1 MLKTRLL
8 LRPPK
13 KAMAERIARQK
24 QEAEERKAKEEAEAM
39 ERFARA
45 QMTPE
50 ERKKQLEAKLAEK
63 KAELAAQKAAHEEE
77 MKKTML
83 QMKKDGKTT
92 EEIKAYMLE
101 AKKKFAAS
109 AGSGGASNFK
119 TIEELRKR
127 PSDCDQGNLE
137 NHLSDAD
144 FKKIFKMTKQ
154 EWEKAPKW
162 KKESLKKQEGIF

>member
-1 MLKTRLL
+1 
-8 LRPPK
+8 
-13 KAMAERIARQK
+13 
-24 QEAEERKAKEEAEAM
+24 M

-101 AKKKFAAS
+101 AKKKFNAS
-109 AGSGGASNFK
+109 VGSGGAHFK

-127 PSDCDQGNLE
+127 PADLDQSNLE
-137 NHLSDAD
+137 NYLSDAD

-162 KKESLKKQEGIF
+162 KKESLKKQEGIY